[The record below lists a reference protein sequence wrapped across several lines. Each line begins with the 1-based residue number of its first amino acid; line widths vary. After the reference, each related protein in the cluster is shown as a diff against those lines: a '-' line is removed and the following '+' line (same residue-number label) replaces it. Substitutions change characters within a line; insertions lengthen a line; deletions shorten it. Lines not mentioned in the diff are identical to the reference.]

1 MPVLISGVLK
11 DATGTPVQN
20 CTIQL
25 KACRTSTTVVVNT
38 VASENPD
45 DAGRYSMDVE
55 QGQYTV
61 TLLVEGYPPSHAGV
75 ITVYDDSKPG
85 TLNDFLGAMT
95 EDDVRPEALRRF
107 EAMVEEVARQASE
120 ASRNATVAG
129 QASEQAQTSAGQA
142 AESATAAVNAV
153 GAAEASATQAASS
166 AASAESS
173 AGTATTKAGEASAS
187 AASADTARTAAA
199 ASAAAAKTSEA
210 NADAS
215 RTAAGDSAA
224 AAAASATAAQTSAA
238 RAGAS
243 ETAAKTSETQAA
255 SSAGDAGASATAAA
269 ASEKAAKTSET
280 SARTSETNAATSA
293 STAAAS
299 ATAASSSASEA
310 SSHAAASD
318 TSASL
323 AAQSSTAAGAAATRA
338 EDAAK
343 RAEDIADVIS
353 LEDASLTKKGIVKL
367 SSATDSDSEALAA
380 TPKAVKDVMSE
391 TQTKAPLDSPAFTG
405 TPTTPTPPDDA
416 KGLQTANAEFVRK
429 LIAALVGSV
438 PESLDTLQEL
448 ADALGND
455 PNFATTIVN
464 KLAGKQPLDDT
475 LTALSGKSVDGLIEY
490 VGLRETINRAGDA
503 LQKSQ
508 NGADIPDKKQFAR
521 TIGAVTSTSVTFGE
535 SGWFKI
541 ATVFMPQATST
552 AVIKLYGGSGYNV
565 GSFEQAAIS
574 ELVLRAGNGSPV
586 GITATLWRR
595 SPAAANEI
603 AWINTSGDSY
613 DIYINIGR
621 YAYGLIAQYDY
632 TSNAGVILHTSPEFS
647 ETKPANATNG
657 QTYTLFNS
665 LMKPTASDVGA
676 LPITGGRLNGSLGI
690 GTDNALGG
698 NSIVFGDNDT
708 GFKWHSDGVLG
719 IYANNAQVGYIDN
732 SGLHMLADIRT
743 TGTVRAGNV
752 KNIALTSSNNST
764 LNAQFHLWG
773 DGNRPTVIELD
784 DDQGWHLYS
793 QRNPDGSIRFM
804 VNGEIFSTGSIH
816 AGANTIST
824 DGNIYG
830 SLWGGW
836 LNDWINNT
844 IINRYVQDV
853 RLGGIEY
860 AQAWNGPG
868 FHDTPGYVITGVT
881 NGNSDELIDGVHRR
895 PLQKLIGGVWYNVAS
910 I

>member
-11 DATGTPVQN
+11 DATGTAVQN

-25 KACRTSTTVVVNT
+25 KACRTSTTVIVNT
-38 VASENPD
+38 MASENPD

-120 ASRNATVAG
+120 ALRNATAAG

-142 AESATAAVNAV
+142 AESATTAGSAA
-153 GAAEASATQAASS
+153 GAAETSATQAASS

-173 AGTATTKAGEASAS
+173 AGTATTKAGEASVS
-187 AASADTARTAAA
+187 AESADTARTAAA

-215 RTAAGDSAA
+215 RTAAGDSAV
-224 AAAASATAAQTSAA
+224 AAAASATAAQTSEE

-243 ETAAKTSETQAA
+243 ETAAKASETQAA
-255 SSAGDAGASATAAA
+255 SSAGNAGASATAAA
-269 ASEKAAKTSET
+269 ASEKAAAT
-280 SARTSETNAATSA
+280 SAAEAKASETNAAASA
-293 STAAAS
+293 TAAATS

-310 SSHAAASD
+310 STHAAASD

-455 PNFATTIVN
+455 PNFATTVLN

-490 VGLRETINRAGDA
+490 VGLRETINRAAGA
-503 LQKSQ
+503 MQKDQ

-552 AVIKLYGGSGYNV
+552 AVIKLYGGSGFNV

-595 SPAAANEI
+595 SPAAANEV
-603 AWINTSGDSY
+603 AWINTSGDTY
-613 DIYINIGR
+613 DVYINIGR
-621 YAYGLIAQYDY
+621 YAYGLIAQYDC
-632 TSNAGVILHTSPEFS
+632 TSNAGVILHTNPEFS
-647 ETKPANATNG
+647 ETKPTNATNG

-665 LMKPTASDVGA
+665 LMKPTAGDVEA
-676 LPITGGRLNGSLGI
+676 LSVNGGRLNGPLGI

-698 NSIVFGDNDT
+698 NSIALGDNDT
-708 GFKWHSDGVLG
+708 GFKQNGDGILDT
-719 IYANNAQVGYIDN
+719 YANNQHTVRVTPGEMQV
-732 SGLHMLADIRT
+732 L
-743 TGTVRAGNV
+743 GTIRAGNT
-752 KNIALTSSNNST
+752 KRLSLTSSNGST
-764 LNAQFHLWG
+764 LNAGFNLWG
-773 DGNRPTVIELD
+773 DANRPTVIELD
-784 DDQGWHLYS
+784 DDQGWQFFS
-793 QRNPDGSIRFM
+793 QRNNDGSVQLE
-804 VNGEIFSTGSIH
+804 VNGRIIPANYSNFDARYSTS
-816 AGANTIST
+816 
-824 DGNIYG
+824 GNVYTKG
-830 SLWGGW
+830 EA
-836 LNDWINNT
+836 D
-844 IINRYVQDV
+844 NRYVQNIQRGAPVWPGKID
-853 RLGGIEY
+853 EY
-860 AQAWNGPG
+860 GPAEAPAGCFLTQAR
-868 FHDTPGYVITGVT
+868 HDPTTAYGVT
-881 NGNSDELIDGVHRR
+881 FAYR
-895 PLQKLIGGVWYNVAS
+895 PLQMWVGNGWRTING
-910 I
+910 

>member
-11 DATGTPVQN
+11 DGTGTPVQN

-120 ASRNATVAG
+120 ASRNATAAG

-142 AESATAAVNAV
+142 SESATAAVNAA

-199 ASAAAAKTSEA
+199 ASAAAAKTSE
-210 NADAS
+210 
-215 RTAAGDSAA
+215 
-224 AAAASATAAQTSAA
+224 
-238 RAGAS
+238 
-243 ETAAKTSETQAA
+243 
-255 SSAGDAGASATAAA
+255 
-269 ASEKAAKTSET
+269 
-280 SARTSETNAATSA
+280 TNAATSA

-299 ATAASSSASEA
+299 TTAASSSASEA
-310 SSHAAASD
+310 STHAAASD

-380 TPKAVKDVMSE
+380 TPKAVHAVMDE
-391 TQTKAPLDSPAFTG
+391 VQTKAPLDSPVFTG

-455 PNFATTIVN
+455 PNFATTVLN

-475 LTALSGKSVDGLIEY
+475 LTALSGKSIEGLIEY
-490 VGLRETINRAGDA
+490 VGLRETINHAADA

-508 NGADIPDKKQFAR
+508 NGGDIPDKKQFAR
-521 TIGAVTSTSVTFGE
+521 TISAVTSTTITLGE

-541 ATVFMPQATST
+541 ATVFMPQSTST
-552 AVIKLYGGSGYNV
+552 AVIKLYGGSGFNV
-565 GSFEQAAIS
+565 GSFEQSTIS

-586 GITATLWRR
+586 GITATLWKR
-595 SPAAANEI
+595 SPNGVLEC
-603 AWINTSGDSY
+603 AWINTSGDNY
-613 DIYINIGR
+613 DIYVRINQ
-621 YAYGLIAQYDY
+621 YAYWLIAQYDY
-632 TSNAGVILHTSPEFS
+632 TGNANVTLYNAPEYS

-657 QTYTLFNS
+657 QTYTLYNS
-665 LMKPTASDVGA
+665 MMKPTAGDVEA
-676 LPITGGRLNGSLGI
+676 LSVNGGRLNGALGI
-690 GTDNALGG
+690 GTDNVLGG
-698 NSIVFGDNDT
+698 SSIVFGDNDT
-708 GFKWHSDGVLG
+708 GFKQNGDGILDTFANSQHTVRVAPGEMQVLG
-719 IYANNAQVGYIDN
+719 AI
-732 SGLHMLADIRT
+732 
-743 TGTVRAGNV
+743 RAGNA
-752 KNIALTSSNNST
+752 KRMTMTSSNNSV
-764 LNAQFHLWG
+764 LNAQFNLWG

-793 QRNPDGSIRFM
+793 QRNTDGSIQFV
-804 VNGEIFSTGSIH
+804 VNGQVIPD
-816 AGANTIST
+816 NY
-824 DGNIYG
+824 GNFDARYLTSG
-830 SLWGGW
+830 NVYTKGES
-836 LNDWINNT
+836 D
-844 IINRYVQDV
+844 NRYVQNIQRGAPVWPGKVD
-853 RLGGIEY
+853 EY
-860 AQAWNGPG
+860 GPAEAPAGCFLTQAR
-868 FHDTPGYVITGVT
+868 HDPTTAYGVT
-881 NGNSDELIDGVHRR
+881 FAYR
-895 PLQKLIGGVWYNVAS
+895 PLQMWVGNGWRTING
-910 I
+910 